1 MNAPESRSNLRRG
14 FRMAR
19 ARSDS
24 SRLRTASRSTQTT
37 RYARQH
43 WYFFRR
49 ATPLPAHSS
58 AYKGEFGA
66 QYSGRP
72 ASAAENRVKSFCYTA
87 YRLKTADVRH
97 ADERIQSAF
106 QSNDA
111 RAAALLLPR
120 QRARLSTHPAI
131 PLFHR
136 GLGRFRESGLSAGP
150 LLCLMQV
157 KCIYSQTHLI

>member
-19 ARSDS
+19 ARSDQ

-58 AYKGEFGA
+58 AYTSEFGA

-72 ASAAENRVKSFCYTA
+72 ASAAENRLKS
-87 YRLKTADVRH
+87 ADVRH

-136 GLGRFRESGLSAGP
+136 GLGRFRE
-150 LLCLMQV
+150 
-157 KCIYSQTHLI
+157 